1 MHITLQD
8 IHKSHRSESGRERKI
23 LTGLSMQV
31 EKGATVSIAGPSG
44 CGKTTL
50 LNIIGALDQPDAGR
64 VLFEGEDITSFSRNE
79 LAAFRNRSIGFVF
92 QKHHLLPQCTLLEN
106 VLLPIIPLPNVQKKN
121 ESAQRAND
129 LLKRT
134 GIWEQRRQKPGE
146 LSGGECQRA
155 AVVRALVNGPGL
167 LLAGDPTGA
176 LDQQNSEKLA
186 DLLFEL
192 NETEGVT
199 LILVTHDLNL
209 AGRAKEQYWLNDGK
223 LFTTKTLRVS
233 PKL

>member
-1 MHITLQD
+1 MHIKLQD
-8 IHKSHRSESGRERKI
+8 IHKSYRSEAGRERKI

-44 CGKTTL
+44 SGKTTL
-50 LNIIGALDQPDAGR
+50 LNIIGALDRPDAGR
-64 VLFEGEDITSFSRNE
+64 VLFEGKDITSFSQNE
-79 LAAFRNRSIGFVF
+79 LAAFRNQSIGFVF

-106 VLLPIIPLPNVQKKN
+106 VLLPTIPLADAQKKK
-121 ESAQRAND
+121 ESTQRAND
-129 LLKRT
+129 LLKKT
-134 GIWEQRRQKPGE
+134 GIWEQRHQKPGE

-167 LLAGDPTGA
+167 LLADEPTGA
-176 LDQQNSEKLA
+176 LDQENSDRLG

-192 NETEGVT
+192 NQTESAT

-209 AGRAKEQYWLNDGK
+209 AARATEQYWLTDGK
-223 LFTTKTLRVS
+223 LFTAKTLRVS

>member
-1 MHITLQD
+1 MHITLEN
-8 IHKSHRSESGRERKI
+8 IHKSYRSEAGRERKI

-44 CGKTTL
+44 SGKTTL
-50 LNIIGALDQPDAGR
+50 LNIIGTLDRPDAGQ
-64 VLFEGEDITSFSRNE
+64 VLFEGEDVTSFSKKE

-106 VLLPIIPLPNVQKKN
+106 VLLPTIPLADAHKKKEN
-121 ESAQRAND
+121 TQRAND

-134 GIWEQRRQKPGE
+134 GIWEQRHQKPGE

-167 LLAGDPTGA
+167 LLADEPTGA

-192 NETEGVT
+192 NQTEGVT

-209 AGRAKEQYWLNDGK
+209 AARAMEQYWLTGGK
-223 LFTTKTLRVS
+223 LSTAKTLR
-233 PKL
+233 KM